1 LNNLSVK
8 TTKQILIPN
17 KNPNRF
23 FAIDFFASL
32 YQGSSPSFQFLAS
45 LSDPFQIYD
54 NQQISPKPDALV
66 VFENEIKEK
75 VKGSIIGFYL
85 NPDSYNQMED
95 KKHLMRKALQVVQD
109 YQMGVYIETTSDL
122 ILNDFDLLRKIKEFA
137 PVVIT
142 IPIGHTTDL
151 VSEKIEGV
159 NAVKFIDRIKLLR
172 KCKDAGFITGILFKP
187 LIPYIN
193 DSEDII
199 LHIIDKAKDAFCDFI
214 YPSFVI
220 SLEEN
225 QRKSFF
231 ELIDHDFPGLKNVY
245 MDKFGM
251 KKTWASPYQQ
261 NLKKQ
266 FVFACKKN
274 KIAYGMKDII
284 QMIKPSKNEQ
294 FTLF

>member
-1 LNNLSVK
+1 LNNLSLK

-32 YQGSSPSFQFLAS
+32 YLGSSPSFQFLAS
-45 LSDPFQIYD
+45 LSDPYQIYD
-54 NQQISPKPDALV
+54 NQPISPKSEALS
-66 VFENEIKEK
+66 VFEMEIKEK
-75 VKGSIIGFYL
+75 EKGSVIGFYL
-85 NPDSYNQMED
+85 NPDPYNQMENEY
-95 KKHLMRKALQVVQD
+95 HLMRKALQLILD
-109 YQMGVYIETTSDL
+109 YQMGVFIETTSDL
-122 ILNDFDLLRKIKEFA
+122 IISDFDLLKKINKYA

-151 VSEKIEGV
+151 VSEKMEGSK
-159 NAVKFIDRIKLLR
+159 AIKFNDRIKLLR

-187 LIPYIN
+187 LIPYMN
-193 DSEDII
+193 DSEENI
-199 LHIIDKAKDAFCDFI
+199 LQIIDKATDAACDFI

-220 SLEEN
+220 TLEEN

-231 ELIDHDFPGLKNVY
+231 DLIDHDFPGLRNVY

-251 KKTWASPYQQ
+251 KKTWSSPYQQ

-294 FTLF
+294 FSLF